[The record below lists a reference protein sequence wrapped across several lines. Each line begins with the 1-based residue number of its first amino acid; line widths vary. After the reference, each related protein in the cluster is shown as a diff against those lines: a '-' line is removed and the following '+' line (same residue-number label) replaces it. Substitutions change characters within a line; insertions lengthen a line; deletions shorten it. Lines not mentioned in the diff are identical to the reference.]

1 MTWLCNY
8 RDATTGSNAM
18 VEESHVIQQQSPY
31 LKVEEDEEQEEGAAD
46 DKDMDEAVD
55 DSAIDVME
63 KDVNEA
69 SSTTDER

>member
-1 MTWLCNY
+1 
-8 RDATTGSNAM
+8 M